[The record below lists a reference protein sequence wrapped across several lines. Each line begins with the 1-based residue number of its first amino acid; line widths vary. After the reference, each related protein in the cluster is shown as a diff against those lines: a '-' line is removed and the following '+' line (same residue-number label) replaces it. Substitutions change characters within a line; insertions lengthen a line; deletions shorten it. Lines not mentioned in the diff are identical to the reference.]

1 MNITSKD
8 IRKRDFRKIL
18 RGYDV
23 NEVDAFLDT
32 ISSNFEKL
40 VIENKS
46 LQDRITTLQS
56 DVEVYR
62 ENEQTLQKAIVK
74 SQDLAD
80 EIVENAKKKAEL
92 INKEAELNIK
102 HYKQNLEEEI
112 IHKKQELE
120 EIKIRNERMVEEV
133 RSFIEEKLSDF
144 DDFFKSHKVYKME
157 IATEY
162 KMSKLENDEEDTD
175 HEPHEDE
182 LIENTIKL
190 TSDPS
195 VMKNSINEKLTE
207 KLTKPFDD
215 NFEVK

>member
-46 LQDRITTLQS
+46 LLDRIKTLES

-102 HYKQNLEEEI
+102 SYKQNLEEDI
-112 IHKKQELE
+112 IRKRQELE
-120 EIKIRNERMVEEV
+120 EIKLRNERLVEEV
-133 RSFIEEKLSDF
+133 RNFIEDKLSDF
-144 DDFFKSHKVYKME
+144 DDFFKGHKVYKME
-157 IATEY
+157 IASDF
-162 KMSKLENDEEDTD
+162 KMTKFQPEEDEHGQD
-175 HEPHEDE
+175 SDESEP
-182 LIENTIKL
+182 IKGTIKL

-195 VMKNSINEKLTE
+195 AMKNTINEN
-207 KLTKPFDD
+207 LTKPFDD

>member
-8 IRKRDFRKIL
+8 IRKRDFRKAM

-46 LQDRITTLQS
+46 MQDRIKALES

-102 HYKQNLEEEI
+102 DYKQNLDEDI
-112 IHKKQELE
+112 NQKRSELE
-120 EIKIRNERMVEEV
+120 ELKLRNERLVEEV
-133 RSFIEEKLSDF
+133 RNFIEEKLSDF
-144 DDFFKSHKVYKME
+144 DDFFKSHKIYKME
-157 IATEY
+157 LTSDY
-162 KMSKLENDEEDTD
+162 KINTLESDEESHNDD
-175 HEPHEDE
+175 PPMES
-182 LIENTIKL
+182 TIKL
-190 TSDPS
+190 NTDPS
-195 VMKNSINEKLTE
+195 SMKNSINE